1 MKPHNIGIAL
11 SGGGIR
17 ATIFHLG
24 LFKWLAEHEMLEE
37 IKSISSVSGAS
48 LCIGMIYSYNN
59 LKWPTS
65 KEFLT
70 TVLPS
75 VEKVLLSNDL
85 QLSALSRLIISPFYW
100 NKKVNIISKSLEK
113 KWGVHGK
120 LTDIIGDVKW
130 YINCTTYETGKRF
143 YFCHEKM
150 GDYKIGYV
158 EKPNIPLSDVM
169 AASAGFPILIG
180 PYSLQTD
187 DYHWV
192 PGEYST
198 LNWQPPHRTIHL
210 WDGGVY
216 DNLGLESIYKFDNGG
231 FLKDGIEFMIIS
243 NASASIDFH
252 HRQYI
257 RADRNLKR
265 ILDIAMDQV
274 TALRSRN
281 VMDFIKRTNK
291 GMYIKIGNS
300 AEKIALDSKCPEN
313 VKNSLVER
321 CLSNEQVNN
330 AMHYKTTLRKP
341 NTSNYNDYFWPHNIA
356 RHVLIDK
363 DIGHAKVKALESF
376 ALSIQTDSDI
386 IAINEDI
393 FSKKE
398 SILNALTSA
407 DILLDMSASIAV
419 ERYLALDI
427 ESKARQLSCFLNP
440 KGTATILLLKSVDGT
455 DRLDLLE
462 MQYYREIV
470 SNEKYLDH
478 MILPEEMTYSGSC
491 RSISSRISQDN
502 VSLSAALCSKALKIH
517 ILDKRG
523 KIIIWTHKDDSVNRD
538 IFLADSWI
546 AYQTGK
552 WMIEISEKLLRDIKN
567 ERLQSI
573 PQETGGVL
581 IGAYDLTRKRVYI
594 VCEVKAPEDSISSP
608 NSFIRGCMNLPEQLE
623 TIRQRTLGNLSYIG
637 EWHSHINDDT
647 QKSLDDKKLHDAIID
662 YNRNNCLPGC
672 MMIVGENGFSIY
684 IGE

>member
-48 LCIGMIYSYNN
+48 LCIGIIYSYNN

-187 DYHWV
+187 DYHWI

-281 VMDFIKRTNK
+281 AMDFIKRTNK

-300 AEKIALDSKCPEN
+300 AEKIALHSKCPEN
-313 VKNSLVER
+313 VKNALVER

-341 NTSNYNDYFWPHNIA
+341 NTSNY
-356 RHVLIDK
+356 
-363 DIGHAKVKALESF
+363 E
-376 ALSIQTDSDI
+376 
-386 IAINEDI
+386 
-393 FSKKE
+393 
-398 SILNALTSA
+398 
-407 DILLDMSASIAV
+407 
-419 ERYLALDI
+419 
-427 ESKARQLSCFLNP
+427 
-440 KGTATILLLKSVDGT
+440 LLLRHGFETADC
-455 DRLDLLE
+455 
-462 MQYYREIV
+462 
-470 SNEKYLDH
+470 
-478 MILPEEMTYSGSC
+478 TYSC
-491 RSISSRISQDN
+491 
-502 VSLSAALCSKALKIH
+502 
-517 ILDKRG
+517 
-523 KIIIWTHKDDSVNRD
+523 
-538 IFLADSWI
+538 
-546 AYQTGK
+546 YQK
-552 WMIEISEKLLRDIKN
+552 
-567 ERLQSI
+567 
-573 PQETGGVL
+573 
-581 IGAYDLTRKRVYI
+581 
-594 VCEVKAPEDSISSP
+594 
-608 NSFIRGCMNLPEQLE
+608 
-623 TIRQRTLGNLSYIG
+623 
-637 EWHSHINDDT
+637 
-647 QKSLDDKKLHDAIID
+647 
-662 YNRNNCLPGC
+662 
-672 MMIVGENGFSIY
+672 
-684 IGE
+684 